1 MKKLDYE
8 NIKKDMEILDDI
20 EKYNI
25 RGYLE
30 LKKFYLDKEQFDKI
44 DIIKSNSMHFR
55 TYMTSRNRALKIK
68 FNYSDYI
75 DDIYN
80 LNNE

>member
-1 MKKLDYE
+1 MKELDYE
-8 NIKKDMEILDDI
+8 NIKKNMEILDDI
-20 EKYNI
+20 KKYNI

-44 DIIKSNSMHFR
+44 DIIKSNPMHFR
-55 TYMTSRNRALKIK
+55 TYMTSRNRTLKIK